1 MRNWQPVDII
11 VGALLVIYG
20 TGICLAAVIDVKDT
34 GVAERVL
41 AGMIGI
47 ISAYV
52 GARIG
57 SSTNK

>member
-1 MRNWQPVDII
+1 MKNWHPVDYI
-11 VGALLVIYG
+11 VAGLLVVYG
-20 TGICLAAVIDVKDT
+20 TGICLSAAVDVADPGT
-34 GVAERVL
+34 AERVL

-57 SSTNK
+57 STKD

>member
-1 MRNWQPVDII
+1 MKNWDPVDCI
-11 VGALLVIYG
+11 VGGLLTVYG
-20 TGICLAAVIDVKDT
+20 ISILLSAVIDVKDT

-57 SSTNK
+57 SNKE

>member
-1 MRNWQPVDII
+1 MRNWQPVDVI
-11 VGALLVIYG
+11 VGGLLVVYG
-20 TGICLAAVIDVKDT
+20 TGICLSALITVKDT

-57 SSTNK
+57 SSGNE

>member
-1 MRNWQPVDII
+1 MKRWEPVDVI
-11 VGALLVIYG
+11 VSGLLIVYG
-20 TGICLAAVIDVKDT
+20 TGICMTAVVDVKDT

-57 SSTNK
+57 SKNDG

>member
-1 MRNWQPVDII
+1 MNKWQPVDWI
-11 VGALLVIYG
+11 VGGLLIVYG
-20 TGICLAAVIDVKDT
+20 SGILLAAVIDVKDT

-57 SSTNK
+57 SNKE

>member
-1 MRNWQPVDII
+1 MNRWEPVDII
-11 VGALLVIYG
+11 VSGLLIVYG
-20 TGICLAAVIDVKDT
+20 TGICLAAMIDVKDT

-57 SSTNK
+57 RNKE

>member
-1 MRNWQPVDII
+1 MKRWEPVDVI
-11 VGALLVIYG
+11 VGALLVVYG
-20 TGICLAAVIDVKDT
+20 TGICLSAVITVKDT

-57 SSTNK
+57 SKGE

>member
-1 MRNWQPVDII
+1 MSNWQPVDWI
-11 VGALLVIYG
+11 VGGLLIVYG
-20 TGICLAAVIDVKDT
+20 SGILLAAVIDVKDT

-57 SSTNK
+57 SNKE

>member
-1 MRNWQPVDII
+1 MNKWQPVDCI
-11 VGALLVIYG
+11 VGGLLIVYGSGIVI
-20 TGICLAAVIDVKDT
+20 AAAIDVKDT

-57 SSTNK
+57 RNKE

>member
-1 MRNWQPVDII
+1 VNKWQPVDWI
-11 VGALLVIYG
+11 VGGLLIVYG
-20 TGICLAAVIDVKDT
+20 SGILLAAVIDVQDT

-57 SSTNK
+57 SNAE

>member
-1 MRNWQPVDII
+1 VKRWEPVDFI
-11 VGALLVIYG
+11 VSALLFVYG
-20 TGICLAAVIDVKDT
+20 TGICLAAIIDVKDT

-57 SSTNK
+57 SNKE

>member
-1 MRNWQPVDII
+1 MNKWQPVDWI
-11 VGALLVIYG
+11 VGGLLIVYG
-20 TGICLAAVIDVKDT
+20 SGNLLAAAIDVQDT

-41 AGMIGI
+41 AGMIDI

-57 SSTNK
+57 SNAE